1 MGSQFEAS
9 RGQQGDLEYY
19 VTTMRFGELAKNVGY
34 AERDLGEGA
43 EMPAELARQRKL
55 NIKRVRDEM
64 RPYLLQ
70 NPDHF
75 FSAIAVEVVRPG
87 DTTHEIKFTPS
98 GENPDFGRIS
108 FDGTELLAAVDG
120 QHRLKAI
127 QLAVQEQPE
136 LARESIAVV
145 FLPHRSIERSQQL
158 FSDLNRYAKTPS
170 KTLSLLFEHREF
182 AAQVAKQWAR
192 QCRAFRDGRT
202 NMETNSLVVKSRHLI
217 TLSVLY
223 ECARELMEKD
233 YEKKKWSDRAQLE
246 SEAER
251 IGRQLSEWYDE
262 VVIPVL
268 PDIEEAI
275 TGTLKPVELREK
287 YVYPHS
293 VGWRAIARA
302 VRATMD
308 QRPRN
313 WKDIVSK
320 GLRAI
325 DWSITNRDD
334 WEGSALVAGAMANRR
349 QNTVRA
355 GTVVMLKLG
364 LEPTDAEKAEL
375 LAALRAIRSDA
386 ELPTPAVEELRATA

>member
-1 MGSQFEAS
+1 MGSQFEAA
-9 RGQQGDLEYY
+9 RGHQGDLEYF

-64 RPYLLQ
+64 RPYLIQ

-87 DTTHEIKFTPS
+87 DTTHDIKFTPS
-98 GENPDFGRIS
+98 SENSDFGRIS

-127 QLAVQEQPE
+127 QLAIQEMPE

-192 QCRAFRDGRT
+192 QCRAFKDGRT

-223 ECARELMEKD
+223 ECARELMAKD
-233 YEKKKWSDRAQLE
+233 YDKKKWDRAELD

-251 IGRQLSEWYDE
+251 VGRQLSEWYDE
-262 VVIPVL
+262 VVIPAL
-268 PDIEEAI
+268 PDIEAAI
-275 TGTLKPVELREK
+275 TGSMKPVKLREQ

-302 VRATMD
+302 VRAAMD
-308 QRPRN
+308 QRPHN
-313 WKDIVSK
+313 WKDQVTK
-320 GLRAI
+320 GLAAI
-325 DWSITNRDD
+325 DWSITNRTD

-364 LEPTDAEKAEL
+364 LEPTESEQQEL
-375 LAALRAIRSDA
+375 LTALKAINSNA
-386 ELPTPAVEELRATA
+386 ELPSPALGRLRATA